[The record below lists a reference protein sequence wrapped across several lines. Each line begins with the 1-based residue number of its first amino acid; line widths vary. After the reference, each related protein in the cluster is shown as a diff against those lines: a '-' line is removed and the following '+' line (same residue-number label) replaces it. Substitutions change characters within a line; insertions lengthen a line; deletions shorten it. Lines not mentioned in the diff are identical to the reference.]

1 MAQIGKSSSKR
12 SQPSYFMAILGVTVV
27 LFFVGVFGWLILNA
41 SKYTEVLKENVQVQ
55 IYLRNTASQKDVDSL
70 TSYISAKPYSKNV
83 EYVDK
88 EMAKKRYLASGEK
101 DFSGFIDGNPLPAMV
116 SFHIRNQYVVKDT
129 LESIKNDILN
139 GRDLAIESVN
149 YPASLVEKMGPILKW
164 VLVVLVALASLF
176 GILAIILIDNT
187 IKLSMYSN
195 RFLIKT
201 MQMVGATRRFITG
214 PITRRAIINGALAAL
229 IAIAC
234 VWGLVL
240 LSERLLPDLRDLR
253 DNSRLG
259 MLCGLIV
266 ILGIGITLLSTYRSV
281 IKYLKMKLDD
291 LY

>member
-1 MAQIGKSSSKR
+1 M
-12 SQPSYFMAILGVTVV
+12 
-27 LFFVGVFGWLILNA
+27 
-41 SKYTEVLKENVQVQ
+41 
-55 IYLRNTASQKDVDSL
+55 YLRNTASPKDVDSL
-70 TSYISAKPYSKNV
+70 TAWLTAKPYSRDV
-83 EYVDK
+83 EYIDK
-88 EMAKKRYLASGEK
+88 ATAKKRLLASGEK
-101 DFSGFIDGNPLPAMV
+101 DFQDMIESNPLPASIVFRMK
-116 SFHIRNQYVVKDT
+116 SAYVVKDT
-129 LESIKNDILN
+129 LEAIKADILS
-139 GRDLAIESVN
+139 GRDQVIESVN
-149 YPASLVEKMGPILKW
+149 YPASLVEKMGPILK
-164 VLVVLVALASLF
+164 LILGVLVALATLF

-214 PITRRAIINGALAAL
+214 PITKRAVINGALAAF

-234 VWGLVL
+234 VWALVL

-253 DNSRLG
+253 DNSRLS

-266 ILGIGITLLSTYRSV
+266 VLGIGITLLSTYRSV